1 MDGRGKKG
9 RCAKRGVTL
18 ENMDKTMSS
27 TTKTEVLEKLRR
39 RYRTAGLE
47 HKSKLLDEAVGI
59 FGYHRKAAVRSLN
72 WSGVAGTGVS
82 TGRPVKYHG
91 QEMVPVLREI
101 WSAASFPCGKRLA
114 AMMPDWLTG
123 YEEYTR
129 SVRAGLRD
137 QLLEASPRTLDRLL
151 SPLKAAGG
159 RRSLT
164 RPGSLLRHQIP
175 IRGSVWEEN
184 KPGWL
189 EVDTVALCGGSVAGE
204 FVWMVDAVDYST
216 AWVTVRAMWNRGQ
229 EGTLQALM
237 EMEAALPFALLG
249 LDSDNGGEFI
259 NHHVMRW
266 LQKRPHPVYMTRS
279 RPYKKD
285 DNSHVEQKN
294 WTHVRQWFG
303 YERYDNP
310 EVVELMNELTRGAY
324 TQLLN
329 HFHASLKL
337 KAKELGADGKPP
349 KRVYEKPQTPLS
361 RVLASPEV
369 SDETKAR
376 LRQERTGLNPFALKK
391 EVDKRM
397 KKIESTRSG
406 QTSRPVA
413 VGALEQV
420 PVELAH
426 PRHGKVGRPG
436 GREVP
441 TSPDRGPLG
450 PQKRKHKTVDKQ
462 PPK

>member
-1 MDGRGKKG
+1 M
-9 RCAKRGVTL
+9 
-18 ENMDKTMSS
+18 
-27 TTKTEVLEKLRR
+27 
-39 RYRTAGLE
+39 
-47 HKSKLLDEAVGI
+47 
-59 FGYHRKAAVRSLN
+59 
-72 WSGVAGTGVS
+72 
-82 TGRPVKYHG
+82 
-91 QEMVPVLREI
+91 
-101 WSAASFPCGKRLA
+101 
-114 AMMPDWLTG
+114 
-123 YEEYTR
+123 
-129 SVRAGLRD
+129 
-137 QLLEASPRTLDRLL
+137 
-151 SPLKAAGG
+151 
-159 RRSLT
+159 
-164 RPGSLLRHQIP
+164 
-175 IRGSVWEEN
+175 
-184 KPGWL
+184 
-189 EVDTVALCGGSVAGE
+189 
-204 FVWMVDAVDYST
+204 
-216 AWVTVRAMWNRGQ
+216 
-229 EGTLQALM
+229 
-237 EMEAALPFALLG
+237 
-249 LDSDNGGEFI
+249 
-259 NHHVMRW
+259 
-266 LQKRPHPVYMTRS
+266 
-279 RPYKKD
+279 
-285 DNSHVEQKN
+285 
-294 WTHVRQWFG
+294 RQWFG

-406 QTSRPVA
+406 QRSRPVA

-420 PVELAH
+420 PAELAH
-426 PRHGKVGRPG
+426 PRRGKVGRPG